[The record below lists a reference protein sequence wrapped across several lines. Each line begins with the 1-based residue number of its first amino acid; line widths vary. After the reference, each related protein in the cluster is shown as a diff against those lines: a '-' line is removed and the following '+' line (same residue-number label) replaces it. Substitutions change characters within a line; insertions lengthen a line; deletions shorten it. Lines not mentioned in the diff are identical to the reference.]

1 MKKITLY
8 KKEKWMIKERIF
20 KVLDVIYKE
29 TYVVF
34 ILENWNK
41 QVVSNFENFIESDI

>member
-20 KVLDVIYKE
+20 KVSDVIYKE

-41 QVVSNFENFIESDI
+41 QVVSNFENFLVEDV